1 MRKLT
6 VLVFAL
12 VACIAVGA
20 VTMATAKTTK
30 VKTEVSVDFSGKF
43 SGGNPTGNPY
53 SPYTPITFNGDFAG
67 KVKGKKG
74 CKKSR
79 KVTISG
85 GIGSTKSN
93 KSGNYDV
100 AVSKVPASGDYT
112 ATAKKKKFKKN
123 GNKIVCK
130 KAKDTVH
137 VG

>member
-1 MRKLT
+1 MRKLS
-6 VLVFAL
+6 VLVLAL
-12 VACIAVGA
+12 LVCLAVGA
-20 VTMATAKTTK
+20 VTVEAAKIK
-30 VKTEVSVDFSGKF
+30 VKTKVTVDFSGKF

-53 SPYTPITFNGDFAG
+53 APYSPITFNGDFAG

-74 CKKSR
+74 CKKNR

-100 AVSKVPASGDYT
+100 SVNKVPASGNYT
-112 ATAKKKKFKKN
+112 ATVKKKKFKK
-123 GNKIVCK
+123 GGDKIICK
-130 KAKDTVH
+130 KAKATVH